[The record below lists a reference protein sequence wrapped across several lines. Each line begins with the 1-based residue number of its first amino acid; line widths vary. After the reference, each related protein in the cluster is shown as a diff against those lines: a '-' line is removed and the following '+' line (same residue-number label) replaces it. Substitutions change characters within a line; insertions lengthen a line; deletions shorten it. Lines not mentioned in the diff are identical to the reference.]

1 MTQLDQSQ
9 IWVSQIQKGRRF
21 QELQDNPIFRELLV
35 EADKFI
41 LNKWQ
46 QCRIDDEATQKEAK
60 LELEAM
66 KKLGTMVHG
75 FIKIGEHAQKELEKL
90 EKKK

>member
-1 MTQLDQSQ
+1 M
-9 IWVSQIQKGRRF
+9 
-21 QELQDNPIFRELLV
+21 E

-41 LNKWQ
+41 LRKWQ
-46 QCRIDDEATQKEAK
+46 QCRIDDEVTQKEAK

-66 KKLGTMVHG
+66 KKLNIMIHG
-75 FIKIGEHAQKELEKL
+75 FIQIGEIAQKELEKL

>member
-1 MTQLDQSQ
+1 M
-9 IWVSQIQKGRRF
+9 
-21 QELQDNPIFRELLV
+21 

-41 LNKWQ
+41 LKKWQ

-66 KKLGTMVHG
+66 KKLEVMIHG
-75 FIKIGEHAQKELEKL
+75 FIQIGEHASKELEK
-90 EKKK
+90 KNK